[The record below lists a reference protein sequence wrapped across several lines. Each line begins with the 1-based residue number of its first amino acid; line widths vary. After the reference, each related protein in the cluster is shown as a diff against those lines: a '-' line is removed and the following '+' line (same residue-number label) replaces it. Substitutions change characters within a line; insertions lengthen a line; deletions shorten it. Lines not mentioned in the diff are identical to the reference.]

1 MCFCDLSGTVS
12 YHISTETSQQ
22 KLFLQIKLDINEK
35 SREEHLD
42 VRPRYQVEYSC
53 IPPHFCPC
61 ASDLRRI
68 KIWSSKMI
76 QPKISLE
83 TWFTADK
90 MRMVVNAVEHGS
102 YLNMSGWFYDQSAN
116 ICLASAVTFPSASA
130 TTTPSGLRL
139 DVCGEEAFTIFPLQ
153 ETNVVIQTE
162 HTLLTTPA
170 SATL

>member
-12 YHISTETSQQ
+12 YHISAETSQLQ
-22 KLFLQIKLDINEK
+22 IFFLQIKLDINEK
-35 SREEHLD
+35 SKEKHLY
-42 VRPRYQVEYSC
+42 VRPRYQVEYCC

-68 KIWSSKMI
+68 KIWSSNMI

-83 TWFTADK
+83 TWFAADK

-102 YLNMSGWFYDQSAN
+102 YLSGWFYDQSAN
-116 ICLASAVTFPSASA
+116 ICLASAVTSASA
-130 TTTPSGLRL
+130 TTSPSGLRL